1 MFQQGREGRSEN
13 FGVLARRIG
22 TGTGNRRIGRKKAKK
37 SRKHK
42 KGQRNQEN
50 QEVQKTRSGRKIQID
65 QKGQTDQKGQ
75 KGQKDRKNRKIQ
87 FEDLDNNNLE
97 ILDETD
103 LEKVMQSLLD
113 EIKRFNQEIEK
124 IRLEGQSPEN
134 FKERIKEG
142 RVLPPLLRSLQLL
155 LQR

>member
-1 MFQQGREGRSEN
+1 MLYMFQKGRAGRSDN
-13 FGVLARRIG
+13 FDVLARRIE
-22 TGTGNRRIGRKKAKK
+22 TGNRPGSKRAKK

-42 KGQRNQEN
+42 KSQRNKEDQED
-50 QEVQKTRSGRKIQID
+50 QKSRSGRKS
-65 QKGQTDQKGQ
+65 QTDQKGQ
-75 KGQKDRKNRKIQ
+75 KDQKGRKGRKTQ
-87 FEDLDNNNLE
+87 SEEDNNLE

-103 LEKVMQSLLD
+103 LAKVMESLLD

>member
-1 MFQQGREGRSEN
+1 MLYMFQKGRAGRSDN
-13 FGVLARRIG
+13 FDVLARRIG
-22 TGTGNRRIGRKKAKK
+22 TGNRAGSKRAKK

-42 KGQRNQEN
+42 KSQRNKEDQED
-50 QEVQKTRSGRKIQID
+50 QKSRSGRKS
-65 QKGQTDQKGQ
+65 QTDQK
-75 KGQKDRKNRKIQ
+75 DRKGRKGRKTQ
-87 FEDLDNNNLE
+87 SKDDNNLE

-103 LEKVMQSLLD
+103 LAKVMESLLD